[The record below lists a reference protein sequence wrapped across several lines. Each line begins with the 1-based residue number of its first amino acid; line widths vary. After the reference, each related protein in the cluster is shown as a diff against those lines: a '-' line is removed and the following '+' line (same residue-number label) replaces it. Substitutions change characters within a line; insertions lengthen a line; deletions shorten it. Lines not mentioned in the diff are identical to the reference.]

1 MEFLT
6 STASGLLLLLL
17 KVFTIVVPLMI
28 ILEVSR
34 EFKVLDRLTSA
45 VYPLA
50 RHLGY
55 RRESIYPLL
64 AGIIF
69 GISYG
74 GGVLISESN
83 SGRIDRNQM
92 FLIALFLGM
101 CHAVFEDTLLFVS
114 QGANGFV
121 IIAARVTLAVVVVWT
136 ASHLIR
142 EKSD

>member
-1 MEFLT
+1 MEFLID
-6 STASGLLLLLL
+6 TASGLLLLLF

-28 ILEVSR
+28 VLEVSR

-50 RHLGY
+50 RRLGFKS
-55 RRESIYPLL
+55 ESIYPLL

-83 SGRIDRNQM
+83 SGRIGRNQM

-114 QGANGFV
+114 QGANGLV
-121 IIAARVTLAVVVVWT
+121 IIVARVTLAIAVVWT

-142 EKSD
+142 EKGN